1 MGSAFTTFH
10 REILDLYASV
20 TTGANAEDV
29 CSQLEH
35 LAAGIRAEK
44 SAAALVT
51 YERYL
56 ELIGLW
62 LQDPDL
68 STQLSVSADDFFDKA
83 FREDPSL
90 PFHIIG
96 LALQQRQQ
104 GNWTRARHLL
114 RRLAASR
121 YPERRLARYLLSE
134 TLRREAAA

>member
-1 MGSAFTTFH
+1 MGNAFVKFH

-20 TTGANAEDV
+20 ATDADADDIRLK
-29 CSQLEH
+29 LEH
-35 LAAGIRAEK
+35 LVADIRTEK
-44 SAAALVT
+44 CAAALVT

-62 LQDPDL
+62 LRDPDL
-68 STQLSVSADDFFDKA
+68 STQLSVSADDFFEKA

-96 LALQQRQQ
+96 LALWQRRH
-104 GNWTRARHLL
+104 GNWARARHLL

-121 YPERRLARYLLSE
+121 YPERRLARDLLSE